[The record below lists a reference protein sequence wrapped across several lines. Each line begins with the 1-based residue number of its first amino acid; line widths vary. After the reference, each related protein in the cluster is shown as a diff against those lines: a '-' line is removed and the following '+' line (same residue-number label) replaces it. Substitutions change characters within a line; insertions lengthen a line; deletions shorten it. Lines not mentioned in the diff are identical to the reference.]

1 MYIQQGHLLRAKKKI
16 NFLWLITTH
25 FSLHLM
31 EAVFQQN
38 HSGNVIIILGTLTV
52 ARIKSFDEL
61 NLYLPLKREMY
72 HSCKIKK
79 PNNTGQGLE
88 IPH

>member
-1 MYIQQGHLLRAKKKI
+1 MQVVESLKI
-16 NFLWLITTH
+16 CTLITTH

-38 HSGNVIIILGTLTV
+38 HSGNVIIILGKLTV

-88 IPH
+88 IPQKYYFCQ